1 MADSSQ
7 TIWKSWESTFARLLV
22 AVQSSSWC
30 AVVDLHFGLVKAWSE
45 VWEAAPSFCLQPY
58 YSVKKRVNLCQVV
71 MTYWPETA
79 TKTTIIT
86 CHQNN
91 QVLVCHTHSHKMHF
105 RTINCSCILCT
116 HMVWMRVRNS
126 IQIEG
131 GGFAN
136 LRRKKNGGGGALYC
150 WKKRSH
156 FNSAAECLTSFL
168 FVCFLVLAG
177 HPA

>member
-1 MADSSQ
+1 MCSNNPYWQWPIPRRQSGKAESQ
-7 TIWKSWESTFARLLV
+7 LLHVLLV

-136 LRRKKNGGGGALYC
+136 LRRKKNGGGGIVLL
-150 WKKRSH
+150 KKKVP
-156 FNSAAECLTSFL
+156 F
-168 FVCFLVLAG
+168 
-177 HPA
+177 